1 MEYKDKICQESLA
14 LDVRHLGEEEPAHAF
29 TEEVR
34 QLSKWLDE
42 IQEANAFLYLKRL
55 SANDTGATGSHQVG
69 PYLPDS
75 VTRAVI
81 PSIART
87 DCLNPEQIFLAS
99 IDSHGGISGEV
110 RAIFYN
116 GKYFG
121 KTRNEARIT
130 RWGWKGIDSPMKDPD
145 STGAL
150 IVVAFILG
158 ANGVAESLKLWVC
171 RSPGEEDLVAREF
184 GEILPGEALVG
195 HISKLRGGV
204 VFDREADLGAD
215 IPSDWS
221 AKFPSGQEILD
232 YVFSLSTFAT
242 LDPDDR
248 LIKRRQLEYDVFR
261 KVEIL
266 HVMPLIRKGFSSV
279 DDFISIANSV
289 ANRRKSRS
297 GKSLE
302 LHLKKIFHEEGM
314 PTVGEQCV
322 TENNKRPDFLF
333 PDCAAYHD
341 SSRPAERLR
350 MLGVKTTCKDRWR
363 QVLSEAEK
371 IQVKHLFTL
380 QEGVSVNQYA
390 EMSAAGIQLVVPR
403 PLHKKFPSIVRRGIM
418 TLSDFVCET
427 SDLAY

>member
-1 MEYKDKICQESLA
+1 MEYKDKTRQESLA
-14 LDVRHLGEEEPAHAF
+14 LDVRHIGEDEPAHAF
-29 TEEVR
+29 TDEVR

-69 PYLPDS
+69 IYVPDS
-75 VTRAVI
+75 VTGAAI

-87 DCLNPEQIFLAS
+87 DCLNPEETFLAS

-116 GKYFG
+116 NKHFG
-121 KTRNEARIT
+121 GTRNEARLT
-130 RWGWKGIDSPMKDPD
+130 RWAWKGVDSPMKDPD

-150 IVVAFILG
+150 VVVAFVSG
-158 ANGVAESLKLWVC
+158 ENGITEKLKLWVC
-171 RSPGEEDLVAREF
+171 RSPGEEEFLAREF

-195 HISKLRGGV
+195 YVSRLRGGV
-204 VFDREADLGAD
+204 VFEREVDPDAD
-215 IPSDWS
+215 IPGDWS
-221 AKFPSGQEILD
+221 AKFPSGQDILD

-261 KVEIL
+261 KVEL
-266 HVMPLIRKGFSSV
+266 VHVMPLIKKGFSSV
-279 DDFISIANSV
+279 EDFISIANSV

-302 LHLKKIFHEEGM
+302 LHLRKIFDEEGM

-322 TENNKRPDFLF
+322 TENNKKPDFLF
-333 PDCAAYHD
+333 PDCTAYHD
-341 SSRPAERLR
+341 ESRPSEKLR

-371 IQVKHLFTL
+371 IKMKHLFTL
-380 QEGVSVNQYA
+380 QEGVSMNQYA
-390 EMSAAGIQLVVPR
+390 EMSGAGIRLVVPKSI
-403 PLHKKFPSIVRRGIM
+403 HKKYPSGIRGEIL
-418 TLSDFVCET
+418 TLSDFVSET
-427 SDLAY
+427 LKVVY